1 MNPNPS
7 PAAQP
12 NGRAALAGVR
22 LRAVAPGLL
31 AAAIGVILGLAGVL
45 EFSPDVTTG
54 GYVALGAALAG
65 VMGMVGAGLK
75 VAATA
80 RPSTDPLAANALQAA
95 LLGDFVLQ
103 VLTVGIGAT
112 ALHLRGMKFPIVA
125 GFGVAFAAVALVHQ
139 AGSSLILARALS
151 ARSRAHADVPPRAN
165 TPSSLPASDSSSA
178 NLETDA

>member
-12 NGRAALAGVR
+12 NGRAALEGVR
-22 LRAVAPGLL
+22 LRVVAPGLL
-31 AAAIGVILGLAGVL
+31 AAAVGVILGLAGVL
-45 EFSPDVTTG
+45 EFSPEVATG
-54 GYVALGAALAG
+54 AYVALGASLAG
-65 VMGMVGAGLK
+65 LTGMLGASLK
-75 VAATA
+75 VAATR

-112 ALHLRGMKFPIVA
+112 ALHLSGMKFPIVA

-151 ARSRAHADVPPRAN
+151 ARSRESAQVTPRS
-165 TPSSLPASDSSSA
+165 PSAPIPSVSDSPSA